1 MDPPVRETSP
11 CLARFATGRAEREG
25 AYDAAVIEL
34 AAGRVG
40 IWTRSLD
47 RLPVSAAQE
56 AAAELESLGYGA
68 LWVPEVIGREP
79 LVHAALLLAGSE
91 RIVVGAGIANIHAR
105 SPMAMQS
112 AWKTLTEGFPERFVL
127 GLGVSQAGIVEGLHG
142 RAYPPPY
149 QAMVD
154 YLDAMDAGTF
164 VGVKPKT
171 PLRRILAALRPR
183 LMQLAA
189 ERTMGAITYLMT
201 PEHTSWARGVLGD
214 APSLIVEQA
223 AVLDPDPE
231 VAREVARAYLATYLA
246 LPVYADRVRDLGWSD
261 DDLAGPSD
269 ALVDA
274 IVAWG
279 TPESVADRLRA
290 HVDAGADHVAVQVL
304 TADPRAV
311 PLPEWRI
318 LAQAVHDV

>member
-1 MDPPVRETSP
+1 MT
-11 CLARFATGRAEREG
+11 
-25 AYDAAVIEL
+25 EL
-34 AAGRVG
+34 ATGRVG

-47 RLPVSAAQE
+47 RLPVTAAQD

-142 RAYPPPY
+142 RPYPPPY
-149 QAMVD
+149 RAMVD
-154 YLDAMDAGTF
+154 YLDAMDTGTF
-164 VGVKPKT
+164 VGIKPTT

-183 LMQLAA
+183 LLELAA
-189 ERTMGAITYLMT
+189 ERTMGAITYFMT
-201 PEHTSWARGVLGD
+201 PEHTAWARGVLGD
-214 APSLIVEQA
+214 GPSLFVEQA
-223 AVLDPDPE
+223 VVLDDDPTT
-231 VAREVARAYLATYLA
+231 AREVARAYMATYLA
-246 LPVYADRVRDLGWSD
+246 LPVYADRVRELGWSG

-279 TPESVADRLRA
+279 TPERVAGRLRE
-290 HVDAGADHVAVQVL
+290 HLDAGADHVGVQVL
-304 TADPRAV
+304 LADQRAV
-311 PLPEWRI
+311 PLAEWRT
-318 LAQAVHDV
+318 LAAAVQAV